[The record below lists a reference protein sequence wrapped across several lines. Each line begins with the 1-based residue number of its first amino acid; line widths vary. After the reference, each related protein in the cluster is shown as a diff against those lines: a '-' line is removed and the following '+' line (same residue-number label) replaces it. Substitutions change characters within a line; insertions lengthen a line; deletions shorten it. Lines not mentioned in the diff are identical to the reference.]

1 MSDLELAV
9 SELIDDR
16 LLDVHTCFPARVIAY
31 DASKQTARLRAGSWT
46 EGFPIDDLIDV
57 PVVQPRGGGGY
68 VHMPLQ
74 VNDWVLVL
82 CAETALSRWKQQQTP
97 AGEPDPQRHSLNG
110 ALALP
115 LGGIAPIAGLDTNA
129 VTVLGGEIRLG
140 PASPTHHAARAED
153 VLTELQ
159 RIKSDLDALKIALLA
174 HVHTGVTTGPG
185 SSWPPAAIVWS
196 PSSPSSVA
204 SDVVKLD

>member
-16 LLDVHTCFPARVIAY
+16 LLDVHTCFPARVVSY
-31 DASKQTARLRAGSWT
+31 DASKQAARLRAGSWT
-46 EGFPIDDLIDV
+46 DGFPIDDLIDV
-57 PVVQPRGGGGY
+57 PVVHPRGGAGF
-68 VHMPLQ
+68 VHLPLQ
-74 VNDWVLVL
+74 AGDWVLVL
-82 CAETALSRWKQQQTP
+82 CAETALSRWKQQRTEG
-97 AGEPDPQRHSLNG
+97 AEPDPQRHSLNG

-115 LGGIAPIAGLDTNA
+115 LGGIDPIANLSTSA

-140 PASPTHHAARAED
+140 PANPTHHAARAED

-159 RIKSDLDALKIALLA
+159 RIKSDLDALKVALLA
-174 HVHTGVTTGPG
+174 HGHSGVMTGPG
-185 SSWPPAAIVWS
+185 VSGPPAALAWS